1 MWETPD
7 SRLGVK
13 PEFVGHDGSC
23 FISHRLDPGYREA
36 SVVQVGESPL
46 ESVVQIVCQRRG
58 LFPRSQYTRIDAVLL
73 AVPLI
78 WAQHP
83 LDPPRLRRHTALGLA
98 QQPTPHTHSP
108 PTHKS

>member
-46 ESVVQIVCQRRG
+46 ESVVQIVCQGRG
-58 LFPRSQYTRIDAVLL
+58 LFRRSQYTCIDAILL
-73 AVPLI
+73 AVALI
-78 WAQHP
+78 RDQNQ
-83 LDPPRLRRHTALGLA
+83 LYLLRRGPHAYLGLVVK
-98 QQPTPHTHSP
+98 PTPGSRQHE
-108 PTHKS
+108 K